1 MNNRTM
7 IWLAGALV
15 ILAIFAMIG
24 QRGQQPQ
31 TQSGNMFLPG
41 LLESLDD
48 VRRVE
53 IVGAGEERLATLER
67 NDSGWTVLERGGYP
81 ADLTKTR
88 HALLSLAETQILEA
102 KTANPALHDRLG
114 LEAITSDTAGG
125 IAVELIGLAE
135 PVRIIVGDAEGDYQR
150 YVRRQGEDQTY
161 LINRDPE
168 LATSAVDWLDTEI
181 VNVDGERIQHVTVS
195 RSDGEPLI
203 VSKAVRGQANFT
215 VESIP
220 EGRKIRYD
228 SITNVMGNILES
240 LTLDDVEPLTETTD
254 EVIVTEFRTF
264 DGLVIT
270 ARSLERDD
278 SAWASF
284 ASAVDPT
291 LPPESEQTRADA
303 AVEATEINERVQ
315 GWWYQIATY
324 KFDQLTREIA
334 DLLQDVETEE

>member
-215 VESIP
+215 VENIP

-228 SITNVMGNILES
+228 SIANVMGNILES

>member
-15 ILAIFAMIG
+15 ILAILAMIG

-135 PVRIIVGDAEGDYQR
+135 PRRIIVGDADG
-150 YVRRQGEDQTY
+150 
-161 LINRDPE
+161 
-168 LATSAVDWLDTEI
+168 ADTA
-181 VNVDGERIQHVTVS
+181 IQ
-195 RSDGEPLI
+195 
-203 VSKAVRGQANFT
+203 
-215 VESIP
+215 
-220 EGRKIRYD
+220 
-228 SITNVMGNILES
+228 
-240 LTLDDVEPLTETTD
+240 
-254 EVIVTEFRTF
+254 
-264 DGLVIT
+264 
-270 ARSLERDD
+270 
-278 SAWASF
+278 F
-284 ASAVDPT
+284 AH
-291 LPPESEQTRADA
+291 
-303 AVEATEINERVQ
+303 
-315 GWWYQIATY
+315 
-324 KFDQLTREIA
+324 
-334 DLLQDVETEE
+334 